1 MEEYRMAIF
10 SNMVSFNPIPQT
22 SQEAVEQCVIVN
34 RLLSNEGILDAYGHV
49 SVRNPE
55 NPNTFFQSRRMAPEL
70 VTRKDIMEIDMDGN
84 VISNKQFQHFREI
97 LMHAEIYK
105 ARPDVNAICHN
116 HARELIPFS
125 STGTPLRPVF
135 QPAGIFYK
143 GIPTFNNTEIIP
155 GLVTST
161 KESCMKLAQVLGDH
175 RAAFIGVHGVVVIGE
190 NAINL
195 ITSCTA
201 LRDNAVAQF
210 QAMQLGTPRYLTE
223 EEGKAAAQTMLSIE
237 DAERMWNYWL
247 SRAKSTLTD
256 LYW

>member
-1 MEEYRMAIF
+1 MAIF
-10 SNMVSFNPIPQT
+10 SNMISFNPNPQT
-22 SQEAVEQCVIVN
+22 AQEAVEQCVIVN

-55 NPNTFFQSRRMAPEL
+55 NPETFFQSRRMVPEM
-70 VTRKDIMEIDMDGN
+70 VTRKDIMEFDMDGN
-84 VISNKQFQHFREI
+84 VISNQQFQHYREI

-125 STGTPLRPVF
+125 STGIPLRPLS
-135 QPAGIFYK
+135 QPAGMFYK
-143 GIPTFNNTEIIP
+143 GVPTFNHPEITS
-155 GLVTST
+155 GLVTDK
-161 KESCMKLAQVLGDH
+161 KETCAGLAQVLGEH
-175 RAAFIGVHGVVVIGE
+175 RAAFIGVHGVVVVGE

-195 ITSCTA
+195 ITCSIA
-201 LRDNAVAQF
+201 LRDNAIAQL
-210 QAMQLGTPRYLTE
+210 QAMQLGSPRYLTE
-223 EEGKAAAQTMLSIE
+223 AEGKAATQTMLSTE

-247 SRAKSTLTD
+247 RRAKNILTD